1 MPDGGSSRDASR
13 ELHRSLHA
21 LSAAT
26 RQLIERLPVKSLP
39 GKPVTVEQMRVLR
52 FLSINPGIRVG
63 EVAEGLGIKPSSTS
77 LALDRLEAKGL
88 VARETG
94 SGDRRTVRLVVT
106 PAGRA
111 LVRQVEQAI
120 DAKLETTVAR
130 LGAQTAN
137 ELSQVMRELVTALM
151 EGEEYFP
158 EICRHC
164 GPGYQDT
171 CAVHR
176 LFASCPYSG
185 PDSGSSWRFQE
196 GASVGD
202 ESTRSD

>member
-1 MPDGGSSRDASR
+1 MSGGELSDRASR

-21 LSAAT
+21 LAAAV
-26 RQLIERLPVKSLP
+26 RQLLERMPVKALP
-39 GKPVTVEQMRVLR
+39 GEPVTVEQMRVLR
-52 FLSINPGIRVG
+52 FLSLNPEIRVG

-77 LALDRLEAKGL
+77 LALSRLEVKGM
-88 VARETG
+88 VTRETG

-111 LVRQVEQAI
+111 LVRQVERTI
-120 DAKLETTVAR
+120 EAKLEATVAR
-130 LGAQTAN
+130 LGAETAN
-137 ELSQVMRELVTALM
+137 GLSQMLRDLVTALM
-151 EGEEYFP
+151 EGEKYFP

-176 LFASCPYSG
+176 LFTSCPYSG
-185 PDSGSSWRFQE
+185 ADSAPPWRFR
-196 GASVGD
+196 GDASARD
-202 ESTRSD
+202 ESARPD